1 MDTTH
6 SAKAVHPYERITAE
20 IVAAMEKGQKDFQ
33 MPWHQSAAHV
43 PKNATTRKR
52 YRGIN
57 ILALWATAMVRGYDS
72 SYWATYRQWATLG
85 GQVKR
90 GEKATTIVF
99 YKEVERSDPIPSEDT
114 EGIGTRWVARASW
127 VFNEAQV
134 EGLISKEAVDSE
146 VNPVDVLADA
156 DAFVSSVGAT
166 IIEGGDRALYKP
178 STDTIHMPDRYRF
191 HGTDTSSATEAYYA
205 VLLHELVHWSGHDSR
220 LKRNLSGTFGAM
232 AYAMEE
238 LVAEF
243 GAAFLCADLGVSAQP
258 REDHAVYLSS
268 WIRVLKERSRAIVS
282 ATSAAT
288 AACQFLESLRDE

>member
-33 MPWHQSAAHV
+33 MPWHQSATHI
-43 PKNATTRKR
+43 PKNASTHRR

-57 ILALWATAMVRGYDS
+57 ILALWATAMVQGYDS
-72 SYWATYRQWATLG
+72 PYWATYRQWATLG

-90 GEKATTIVF
+90 GEKASTIVF
-99 YKEVERSDPIPSEDT
+99 YKEVERSDPTPSEDA
-114 EGIGTRWVARASW
+114 EGVGTRWVARASW

-134 EGLISKEAVDSE
+134 EGLISEEAVDSE

-191 HGTDTSSATEAYYA
+191 HGTDTSSATEAYYS

-243 GAAFLCADLGVSAQP
+243 GAAFLCADLGISVQP

-268 WIRVLKERSRAIVS
+268 WIRVLKERNRAIVS

>member
-72 SYWATYRQWATLG
+72 PYWATYRQWAALG
-85 GQVKR
+85 GQVRR
-90 GEKATTIVF
+90 GEKASTIVF
-99 YKEVERSDPIPSEDT
+99 YKQVERADPTPSEDA
-114 EGIGTRWVARASW
+114 EGVGTRWVARASW

-134 EGLISKEAVDSE
+134 EGLTSKEAVDSE